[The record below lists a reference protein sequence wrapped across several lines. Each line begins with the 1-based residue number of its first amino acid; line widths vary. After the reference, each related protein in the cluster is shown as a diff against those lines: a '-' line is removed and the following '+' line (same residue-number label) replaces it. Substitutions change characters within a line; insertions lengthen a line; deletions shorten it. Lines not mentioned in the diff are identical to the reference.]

1 MMCDHGMRTC
11 LFAML
16 DLMKKKQPT
25 SYREIGT
32 SSFTAADFAAADAL
46 TKDSKVDIVAK
57 RFWRNY
63 WMKLGAAAARESAL
77 LRAKEV
83 GEKKR
88 KGSSSGNPSSTH
100 EEGKAKKA
108 KASTEVGASKP
119 PPSKSSTPQSSDSK
133 APAAPK
139 V

>member
-1 MMCDHGMRTC
+1 MMCDHVARTC
-11 LFAML
+11 LFAMV
-16 DLMKKKQPT
+16 DLMKKKHPT

-32 SSFTAADFAAADAL
+32 SSFTPAGFAAADAL
-46 TKDSKVDIVAK
+46 TKDSEVDIVAK

-77 LRAKEV
+77 LRGKEV

-88 KGSSSGNPSSTH
+88 KGSSSGNPSSTD
-100 EEGKAKKA
+100 EEGMAKKV
-108 KASTEVGASKP
+108 KASAEVGASKP
-119 PPSKSSTPQSSDSK
+119 PPSKSSTPQSSDPK
-133 APAAPK
+133 ATAAPE